1 MLAYGELRLLPVE
14 YKDGYR
20 FLSQKSSIVLFK

>member
-14 YKDGYR
+14 HTNGYR